1 MMTSVYENLLDFE
14 QTIDDVI
21 LGANVPVHFV
31 PRSNVPAM
39 SIIDHAHELVVTL
52 DLPGVKKE
60 DVKIS
65 KVGNL
70 LTISGERKR
79 ASLPDGARWLR
90 SETRD
95 GGFKK
100 TLELSGQ
107 IHGEGISAEMTNGVL
122 RVVLPKAEEA
132 KPREIA
138 IR

>member
-1 MMTSVYENLLDFE
+1 MLTSMLENLLDFD
-14 QTIDDVI
+14 QTIDDMIMGV
-21 LGANVPVHFV
+21 NVPVHFV
-31 PRSNVPAM
+31 PRSNAPAM
-39 SIIDHAHELVVTL
+39 SIADYAHELVVTL

-79 ASLPDGARWLR
+79 ALLPDDSRWLR

-100 TLELSGQ
+100 TLKLSEQ
-107 IHGEGISAEMTNGVL
+107 INGEGIAAEMTNGVL